1 MVDFIIVGAGLA
13 GCVLAERI
21 ASAGK
26 SVLII
31 EKKNHIGGTCY
42 DCYDDNGLLIHK
54 YGPHIFNTDDETVW
68 HYVNQFTE
76 FEIYHHRVLGV
87 VEGKKV
93 PIPFNLE
100 SLYELFPHSYCQV
113 LEKKLMEK
121 YGMNV
126 KVPIMDL
133 LVQDDDDLKCLAEYI
148 YEHVFLHYTTKQW
161 GMSPQSVG
169 GAAMARIPFYISRDD
184 RYFQKRFQG
193 IPKYGYTKMI
203 NNMLKNPRIH
213 LLLNT
218 DYNELIELTRQD
230 KKILVTGV
238 PFNGKL
244 IFTGALDELFD
255 YCYGEL
261 PYRTLDFKFETY
273 DKEFFQEICTVN
285 YPNNYEFTRITEFKY
300 MTGQKHPNTTIV
312 KEFPKQYDRADK
324 QHDPYYPIPKKENE
338 ILYTKYR
345 ELSKLYSNLILSG
358 RLADYKYYT
367 MADTILA
374 ALNVFNKLNIN

>member
-1 MVDFIIVGAGLA
+1 MFDYIIVGAGLA

-26 SVLII
+26 QVLVI

-42 DCYDDNGLLIHK
+42 DCYDNNGLLIHK
-54 YGPHIFNTDDETVW
+54 YGPHIFNTDDEKVW
-68 HYVNQFTE
+68 SYINQFTE

-100 SLYELFPHSYCQV
+100 SLYKLFPYSYSEL
-113 LEKKLMEK
+113 LERKLLQK
-121 YGMNV
+121 YGMNT

-133 LVQDDDDLKCLAEYI
+133 LMQEDADLKCLAEYI
-148 YEHVFLHYTTKQW
+148 YEHVFLHYTEKQW
-161 GMSPQSVG
+161 GMDPETVG

-193 IPKYGYTKMI
+193 IPKYGYTKTFE
-203 NNMLKNPRIH
+203 NMLNNPHIH
-213 LLLNT
+213 VLLNT
-218 DYNELIELTRQD
+218 DYNEIMHLD
-230 KKILVTGV
+230 AKKKQILLGSV
-238 PFNGKL
+238 PFEGKI
-244 IFTGALDELFD
+244 IFTCALDELFD

-273 DKEFFQEICTVN
+273 NKEYFQEICTVN

-300 MTGQKHPNTTIV
+300 MTGQKHPCTTIV
-312 KEFPKQYDRADK
+312 KEFPKQYDRMDK

-338 ILYTKYR
+338 ALYAKYMK
-345 ELSKLYSNLILSG
+345 LSKEYSNLVLTG

-367 MADTILA
+367 MSDTIAA
-374 ALNVFNKLNIN
+374 ALNVYNELIK

>member
-230 KKILVTGV
+230 KKILFTGV